1 MKRISIY
8 IRAKEISPS
17 GYYRILQYT
26 DKLHGDFIIHN
37 ILPPVYYKYY
47 LSHRN
52 IFVFSR
58 FLSLFTYILMYV
70 RCIYFLIY
78 DILNHIDVVIISRGL
93 LPRILL
99 YPIPALLGKLRR
111 LVGTIIW
118 DFDDDILLSKE
129 ISEKEYL
136 FWSQNSDKIF
146 VTHDYLAHKVSS
158 EFCEKIVIIP
168 TTDGDFSNIDIAYAM
183 ALREKDF
190 SEAIVLVWT
199 GSAVN
204 LAHVIPIIT
213 SLDYC
218 AEEIMK
224 RYHKKLILK
233 ICSSAPL
240 ISVTKYL
247 IIDNINW
254 NRLLAVDILIKSHI
268 GIMPLLPSEYSLGK
282 GGFKLIQYMA
292 AGLPIVGSGVGFNK
306 EIIQKEFGQIIE
318 LIDDSEAWLRAL
330 ITFIDNFED
339 YRQAALKSLDE
350 WNKRYS
356 FERNLDVW
364 SQQLGLSHK

>member
-1 MKRISIY
+1 MQIAVY
-8 IRAKEISPS
+8 IRAKEVSPS

-37 ILPPVYYKYY
+37 ILPPAYYKYY
-47 LSHRN
+47 LSHRS
-52 IFVFSR
+52 IFLLSSI
-58 FLSLFTYILMYV
+58 LSLLTYFLMYI

-78 DILNHIDVVIISRGL
+78 DILNRIDIVIISRGL
-93 LPRILL
+93 LPRFLL
-99 YPIPALLGKLRR
+99 YPIPTLLCELRR
-111 LVGTIIW
+111 QVGTIIW

-129 ISEKEYL
+129 ISKKEYL
-136 FWSQNSDKIF
+136 FLSKNSDKIF
-146 VTHDYLAHKVSS
+146 VTHDYLAHKINSK
-158 EFCEKIVIIP
+158 FCDKIVIMP
-168 TTDGDFSNIDIAYAM
+168 TTDGDFSNIDLIHAM
-183 ALREKDF
+183 ALREKKF

-240 ISVTKYL
+240 IYVTKYL

-292 AGLPIVGSGVGFNK
+292 AGLPIIGSGVGFNK

-318 LIDDSEAWLRAL
+318 LIDDSEAWLKAL
-330 ITFIDNFED
+330 ITFMDNFDD
-339 YRQAALKSLDE
+339 YRKAALKSLDE
-350 WNKRYS
+350 WNKHYS
-356 FERNLDVW
+356 FKRNLDIW
-364 SQQLGLSHK
+364 SQQLGLTPK